1 MDFFKAVFS
10 DDPPPP
16 PPPPP
21 LSSSSSVSHGSGEH
35 DPDESDPD
43 PIQSSNSNN
52 AWNFGGLF
60 QTLASKSESVIGNYR
75 RDLEEFSSGLKKE
88 TAIIREAASRAV
100 KDLPVS
106 LDVGASVAQESLES
120 VGQAIDD
127 IGSSVWKSTTKII
140 SQGRDSLLAADSD
153 FDPSDYNDN
162 GRNVI
167 GKQRLSTSSNQSSD
181 AKRYSRFDALVRALQ
196 NDVTTY
202 VEEPE
207 DVENYNEWKSGFE
220 LDKKGQEIQDLFAE
234 NEVIKEIY
242 GEVVPSRTDH
252 ESFWSRYFYRM
263 HKLKLVEDAR
273 AKLVK
278 RAISGEEEEDLS
290 WDFDDDDDDGYEP
303 KGDSSGVKLAKE
315 EFSAVVAANDGTSES
330 VETKVDS
337 ETENDAK
344 GVASESGTDGGYE
357 SEVKDHE
364 HVASTAPGSASG
376 SGDKLDD
383 KDHDQAASEVKTDN
397 SESCKDSDISVVSSQ
412 PSMPEEED
420 IGWDEIEDMGSNDDN
435 KGEAAGTTSRIDLQK
450 RLSSAEQEE
459 DLSWDI
465 EDDDEAVKS

>member
-16 PPPPP
+16 PP
-21 LSSSSSVSHGSGEH
+21 VSHGSREH
-35 DPDESDPD
+35 DPDEPDPSPAPVQSSDP
-43 PIQSSNSNN
+43 NN

-60 QTLASKSESVIGNYR
+60 QTLASKSESVIGTYR
-75 RDLEEFSSGLKKE
+75 RDLEEFSSGLRKE

-100 KDLPVS
+100 KDLPAS

-140 SQGRDSLLAADSD
+140 SRGRDSLLADDSD
-153 FDPSDYNDN
+153 FVPSDYNDN
-162 GRNVI
+162 GRNVF

-181 AKRYSRFDALVRALQ
+181 VKPYSRFDALVRALQ
-196 NDVTTY
+196 NDVNTY

-207 DVENYNEWKSGFE
+207 DVENYNEWKAGFE

-234 NEVIKEIY
+234 NGVIEEIY
-242 GEVVPSRTDH
+242 GEVVSIRIDH

-263 HKLKLVEDAR
+263 HKLKQAEDAR

-278 RAISGEEEEDLS
+278 RAISGDEEEDLS
-290 WDFDDDDDDGYEP
+290 WDFDDDDDGYEA
-303 KGDSSGVKLAKE
+303 KGDSSAVTLAKE
-315 EFSAVVAANDGTSES
+315 EDSTEVAGSGGAFES
-330 VETKVDS
+330 VETKKVDS
-337 ETENDAK
+337 EIENDAN
-344 GVASESGTDGGYE
+344 GFASESGTDGGYK
-357 SEVKDHE
+357 SEVKDPE
-364 HVASTAPGSASG
+364 HVASNAPGSASG
-376 SGDKLDD
+376 SGDKLEA
-383 KDHDQAASEVKTDN
+383 KYQDQAASEVKTDN
-397 SESCKDSDISVVSSQ
+397 IESCKDSDISVVSSQ

-420 IGWDEIEDMGSNDDN
+420 LGWDEIEDMGSNDEN
-435 KGEAAGTTSRIDLQK
+435 KADAFGTTSRIDLRK
-450 RLSSAEQEE
+450 RLSSDEQEE